1 MACPWLDEHPA
12 EVVDALWGHGSP
24 DSPLWDHM
32 AQCPE
37 CARLFDEMNQCLGIL
52 QKLPWTNPPRLMYFP
67 SAGRD
72 ARRWTTWAW
81 VGLAVV
87 VVLLAGGLVGQWV
100 EHRQHQRQLQA
111 VVQAALQQHAPR
123 YQMVCTAAIQEAV
136 QGLER
141 RFNQQYQTLLSR
153 IDERFNGYDTALL
166 QIQGDINTLH
176 RRQQYLFQDVQNK
189 FQSILPATYRNQ

>member
-12 EVVDALWGHGSP
+12 EVVDALWGRGSP
-24 DSPLWDHM
+24 DSPVWDHM
-32 AQCPE
+32 SQCPE

-52 QKLPWTNPPRLMYFP
+52 QKLPWTNPPRLVYFP
-67 SAGRD
+67 PAGRD
-72 ARRWTTWAW
+72 VRRRTAWVW

-87 VVLLAGGLVGQWV
+87 LVLLIGGLIGQWA
-100 EHRQHQRQLQA
+100 EHRHHQRQLRT
-111 VVQAALQQHAPR
+111 VVQAALQEHAPR
-123 YQMVCTAAIQEAV
+123 YQTACTAAVQTAV
-136 QGLER
+136 QDLER
-141 RFNQQYQTLLSR
+141 HFSQQYQALLSR
-153 IDERFNGYDTALL
+153 IDERFDRYDTAIL